1 MKKEYKVE
9 QPISKSAIPCLP
21 GRLSADNRQS
31 INMLEDKCSPDHKSV
46 EVVGDHESDN
56 SHISEPNDMTKNG
69 LVVKNFAKTDPS
81 YLKTLGQIH
90 SGWIFGA
97 VAELVDNSRDA
108 EAKTYDPIITFSM
121 LICL

>member
-1 MKKEYKVE
+1 MYAKKECKVV
-9 QPISKSAIPCLP
+9 QPSTKCATPCLL
-21 GRLSADNRQS
+21 GRLPDDIRESTC
-31 INMLEDKCSPDHKSV
+31 MLEDKCSPDHKSV
-46 EVVGDHESDN
+46 EVVGDHETDN
-56 SHISEPNDMTKNG
+56 SHISEPNAIAKNK

-108 EAKTYDPIITFSM
+108 KATT
-121 LICL
+121 